1 MMFKYTRFIF
11 VIILLL
17 SSLQSKNIRVM
28 SYNIHHGRGTDDKI
42 DLNRVAKLIND
53 WSPDLVALQEV
64 DNITSRS
71 NFMNETDTL
80 SSKTKMFSVF
90 GSNINVFGGEYGN
103 AILSKYPIIHWEN
116 RNLPRV
122 GDSEQRGLLA
132 AWIQLKDRDNVT
144 VFISTH
150 FDHRVKD
157 VERLKS
163 VEKIKFWIDRG
174 DFGDDLIIAGDLN
187 DTPSSNVILTINTF
201 CDGSNQSS
209 KYKTFPSRKPE
220 RQLDYI
226 YTCNK
231 GKYIIDSYHVIDAPI
246 ISDHLPIICD
256 IIYP

>member
-1 MMFKYTRFIF
+1 MTFSPVRF
-11 VIILLL
+11 LLFIVVVL
-17 SSLQSKNIRVM
+17 SFLQSENIRIM
-28 SYNIHHGRGTDDKI
+28 SYNIHHGRGTDDKV
-42 DLNRVAKLIND
+42 DLDRIAKLIND

-64 DNITSRS
+64 DNVTSRS
-71 NFMNETDTL
+71 SFMNQTDTL
-80 SSKTKMFSVF
+80 ASKTRMFSIF
-90 GSNINVFGGEYGN
+90 GKNIDVFGGEYGN
-103 AILSKYPIIHWEN
+103 AVLSRYPIIHSEN
-116 RNLPRV
+116 RKLPRI
-122 GDSEQRGLLA
+122 GNSEQRGLLA
-132 AWIQLKDRDNVT
+132 VWVQIKNKDGLT

-150 FDHRVKD
+150 FDHREKNS
-157 VERLKS
+157 ERLKS